1 MRKVVYPVAL
11 LAILLNVF
19 LVGCGNPSTP
29 AGVLTLEPNI
39 MMSGEAGDPAV
50 NNSVQ
55 NITFTFSE
63 PLDIKTIA
71 GAIRLYKLDSAGNP
85 NEEPCVVRIDPGDP
99 ALLQV
104 NNKEAGKF
112 PEGEE
117 YKITISWQLKAQ
129 TGRALEKEFI
139 GYFATNDA
147 FIPSGNPDLNNTRSQ
162 IVVISDLHMGVND
175 SFSEFSQNRPALV
188 EFLNQIRN
196 SQNVKELVIAGDL
209 VDEWF
214 LPMDYIM
221 PQSESA
227 FVDAIAANNKTVIDA
242 FNSIIG
248 DGNIKVTYVPGN
260 HDILATEADI
270 QRILPGI
277 NQARDDVQGLG
288 TYVTGVHSEIAIEH
302 GHRYNFFCAPDPIS
316 NRDITQNNTSVLPP
330 GYFFTRIA
338 TSSVVEGHPASSNI
352 FPEITAPS
360 EKDESQF
367 GYYLYAKA
375 WASILSEL
383 PVKEAFSDKAIKTHI
398 DGFTEDYAI
407 NDLIPQQ
414 DPNTGKLD
422 VNLYQGVQD
431 NWGKRQEIAGVPVQI
446 PLQDAITKANDADFT
461 DSQAKTQYFDR
472 DSTKKIVVFG
482 HTHVARLDPCTNLE
496 GQTTIYANS
505 GTWIDHMQ
513 GHPTMTF
520 IVITPPKADSAIESV
535 NLYQY
540 SASQAITRLEGA
552 QVITIR

>member
-1 MRKVVYPVAL
+1 MKKVLYPVAL
-11 LAILLNVF
+11 LAILLNVI
-19 LVGCGNPSTP
+19 LVGCGNSSTS

-39 MMSGEAGDPAV
+39 MMSGEADAPAV

-55 NITFTFSE
+55 TITFTFSE
-63 PLDIKTIA
+63 PLDIETIT
-71 GAIRLYKLDSAGNP
+71 GAVRLYKIDSAGNP
-85 NEEPCVVRIDPGDP
+85 DEEPCVVKIDQGDP

-117 YKITISWQLKAQ
+117 YEITISRELKAQ
-129 TGRALEKEFI
+129 TGRTLEKEFV
-139 GYFATNDA
+139 GYFATNHA
-147 FIPSGNPDLNNTRSQ
+147 FIPTGNPDLNNTRLQ
-162 IVVISDLHMGVND
+162 IVIISDLHLGVDD
-175 SFSEFSQNRPALV
+175 SFSELVQNRPVLV
-188 EFLNQIRN
+188 GFLNQIR
-196 SQNVKELVIAGDL
+196 SSPNVKELVIAGDL

-227 FVDAIAANNKTVIDA
+227 LVDAIVANNKTVFDVL
-242 FNSIIG
+242 NGIIG

-260 HDILATEADI
+260 HDILTTEADI

-288 TYVTGVHSEIAIEH
+288 TYVTGVQSEIAIEH

-338 TSSVVEGHPASSNI
+338 TSSVVEGHPASSNV

-367 GYYLYAKA
+367 GYYLYARS
-375 WASILSEL
+375 WAALLSEL

-414 DPNTGKLD
+414 DPNTGKID
-422 VNLYQGVQD
+422 VNLYQGIQD
-431 NWGKRQEIAGVPVQI
+431 NWGKRQELAGIPVPI
-446 PLQDAITKANDADFT
+446 PLQDAITKAGDVDFT
-461 DSQAKTQYFDR
+461 DNQTQTQYFDR

-482 HTHVARLDPCTNLE
+482 HTHVVRLDPCTNLE
-496 GQTTIYANS
+496 GSKTIYANS
-505 GTWIDHMQ
+505 GTWIDKSQ

-520 IVITPPKADSAIESV
+520 IVITPPMADSAIESV

-540 SASQAITRLEGA
+540 SGNQTITRLENA
-552 QVITIR
+552 QVVTIR

>member
-29 AGVLTLEPNI
+29 AGALTLEPNI
-39 MMSGEAGDPAV
+39 MMSTEADNPAV

-55 NITFTFSE
+55 TITFTFSE
-63 PLDIKTIA
+63 PLDIKTIT
-71 GAIRLYKLDSAGNP
+71 GAVRLYKIDSAGNP
-85 NEEPCVVRIDPGDP
+85 NEEPCLAGIGPGDS

-117 YKITISWQLKAQ
+117 YKITISRDLKAQ
-129 TGRALEKEFI
+129 TGRTLEEEYT
-139 GYFATNDA
+139 GYFATNHS
-147 FIPSGNPDLNNTRSQ
+147 FILGGNQDLNNTRSQ
-162 IVVISDLHMGVND
+162 IVVISDLHLGISD
-175 SFSEFSQNRPALV
+175 SFSELLQNRPALL
-188 EFLNQIRN
+188 EFLDQIRN
-196 SQNVKELVIAGDL
+196 SPNVKELVIAGDL

-221 PQSESA
+221 PESESA
-227 FVDAIAANNKTVIDA
+227 LVDAIVANNKTVFDV
-242 FNSIIG
+242 FNGIIG

-260 HDILATEADI
+260 HDILTTEADI

-288 TYVTGVHSEIAIEH
+288 TYVTGVQSEIAIEH

-360 EKDESQF
+360 QQDASQF
-367 GYYLYAKA
+367 GIYLYAQT
-375 WASILSEL
+375 WAAILSEL
-383 PVKEAFSDKAIKTHI
+383 PVKEAFSAKAIKTHI

-407 NDLIPQQ
+407 NDLVPQQ
-414 DPNTGKLD
+414 DPITGKLD
-422 VNLYQGVQD
+422 VNLYKGVQD

-446 PLQDAITKANDADFT
+446 PLQDAITKANDNDFT

-482 HTHVARLDPCTNLE
+482 HTHIVKLDPYTNLE
-496 GQTTIYANS
+496 GSKTIYANS
-505 GTWIDHMQ
+505 GTWIDKMQ
-513 GHPTMTF
+513 GHPTRTF
-520 IVITPPKADSAIESV
+520 IVITLPKADSAIESV

-540 SASQAITRLEGA
+540 SGNQTFTRLEDA